1 MLNRRDFIR
10 RLVGGGVGIALAPS
24 LLLEANPYDVDIA
37 MTFAPH
43 YDDVWFANEA
53 LEALS
58 RAFRSSNF
66 AFRRIEDRWPIGD
79 TITIRL
85 PERFR

>member
-24 LLLEANPYDVDIA
+24 VLLSAGTAAPTLSPYCPMWYA
-37 MTFAPH
+37 K
-43 YDDVWFANEA
+43 EG
-53 LEALS
+53 LEALG
-58 RAFRSSNF
+58 RTLRRSPHIHSIYHDVF
-66 AFRRIEDRWPIGD
+66 PIGD
-79 TITIRL
+79 TITIRI